1 MTTSNTK
8 GTALITGAS
17 SGIGFTYA
25 DRLAKRGFDLL
36 LVARDQE
43 RLETMATRLRE
54 ETGVKVEVLKADLID
69 QADLQKV
76 EQRLRTD
83 ASISLLLNNAGVA
96 SVGTLAES
104 DLGGLDR
111 MIQLNV
117 VALTHLASAAAE
129 GFSKAG
135 RGAIINIASV
145 VPLAPEMFNATY
157 TATKAYVL
165 SLTQSLN
172 AELKESGVRVQAVM
186 PGATRTEIFDRSG
199 MDLSTFPAEWVM
211 DVGEMVDAALA
222 GFDQGELAT
231 IPSLPNAADWE
242 AFLTARAALTPNM
255 SLSSAA
261 ARFKA

>member
-1 MTTSNTK
+1 MTTSNPK

-43 RLETMATRLRE
+43 RLETMAFRLRE
-54 ETGVKVEVLKADLID
+54 ETGVTVEVLKADLID
-69 QADLQKV
+69 RADLQKV

-83 ASISLLLNNAGVA
+83 TSISLLLNNAGVA

-104 DLGGLDR
+104 DLSGLDR

-117 VALTHLASAAAE
+117 VALTHLASAAAD
-129 GFSKAG
+129 GFSRAG
-135 RGAIINIASV
+135 RGSIINIASV

-199 MDLSTFPAEWVM
+199 MDLSQFPAEWVM

-231 IPSLPNAADWE
+231 IPSLPNAADWD
-242 AFLTARAALTPNM
+242 AFMTARAALTPNM

-261 ARFKA
+261 SRFKA